1 MRRPPLRKF
10 NFYSMVVLRIPTGP
24 SVIFAMQLCA
34 IMAITSCVGAESKE
48 QQDSARRIS
57 NHLDSLSSIGEHG
70 YHVAYFL
77 VGRFKNSPMERS
89 TFEVSV
95 SRMDDRLLERPIR
108 FRVLDA
114 MTYELS
120 YSLKQSEIVMV
131 GEFDQDLDTELFR
144 MLIARPHF
152 ADSASLHRMM
162 TNASYVDHEL
172 KVYRY

>member
-1 MRRPPLRKF
+1 MMNLGWRSL
-10 NFYSMVVLRIPTGP
+10 VVRSAVGLSLLFIITGP
-24 SVIFAMQLCA
+24 
-34 IMAITSCVGAESKE
+34 TSCVSAETKA
-48 QQDSARRIS
+48 QQASAKRIR
-57 NHLDSLSSIGEHG
+57 HLTDSLSAAGEHG
-70 YHVAYFL
+70 FHVAYFL

-89 TFEVSV
+89 TFDVSV

-144 MLIARPHF
+144 MLIARPYF